1 MSTRAGTHW
10 SGDLLVGA
18 GWARFVG
25 NAGSAPSVAC
35 ACSRVVVAMCSW
47 VVASSTDGA
56 DARRFAGAVVASDA
70 PLAIDRLR
78 PYAQVLFLD
87 ARLAAAYRLHPRRTA
102 SMEALGR
109 DRAALWRRA
118 IYAIRPES
126 SIHDVVQALLPGQ
139 RETTPEESLE
149 AESAN
154 AAALRD
160 WARVGQVARSCR
172 AGVALSDAAR
182 ESGIGSARQCQM
194 LFRRLFGLSATEL
207 LALSDDGVRHHRR

>member
-1 MSTRAGTHW
+1 MRTAAGTHW

-25 NAGSAPSVAC
+25 NAGSAPSLAC

-47 VVASSTDGA
+47 LVASSNDGA
-56 DARRFAGAVVASDA
+56 DARRFAGAVVAPDA
-70 PLAIDRLR
+70 PLAIDRVR

-87 ARLAAAYRLHPRRTA
+87 ARLAAAYRLHLRRTA

-118 IYAIRPES
+118 IYALKPEDG
-126 SIHDVVQALLPGQ
+126 IQDVAQALLSGQ
-139 RETTPEESLE
+139 RETTPEESAD
-149 AESAN
+149 AESGN
-154 AAALRD
+154 AAVVRD
-160 WARVGQVARSCR
+160 WVRVGQVARACR
-172 AGVALSDAAR
+172 TGVALSDAAR
-182 ESGIGSARQCQM
+182 ESSIGSARQCQM

-207 LALSDDGVRHHRR
+207 LALSDDGVRQHRR